1 MYLKHI
7 FFDVN
12 ETLTDFSQLSK
23 AMQELGLSNS
33 DMQLWF
39 SRVLRDGFT
48 ITLTNQPVNFTQIAE
63 VALANLLQERNLS
76 VTPDQFT
83 QTIKQIAQL
92 PAQKGVAEAFAQ
104 LKALNLTLSTLT
116 NGSTAAAEFI
126 FNQLEINHLVSNILS
141 VQNNAKWKP
150 HIEAYQFALNKTGAS
165 AKESALVAVHP
176 WDIHGAIQAG
186 LSTVWINR
194 KQLTY
199 PSYFSPPTASI
210 TEFSDLAKALSEI
223 NPN

>member
-1 MYLKHI
+1 MHLKHI

-12 ETLTDFSQLSK
+12 ETLTNFSQLSK
-23 AMQELGLSNS
+23 TTQELGLSNS

-39 SRVLRDGFT
+39 AQLLRDGFAL
-48 ITLTNQPVNFTQIAE
+48 TLTNKAVNFAQIGSD
-63 VALANLLQERNLS
+63 VLANLLRERDLKADPAQIAK
-76 VTPDQFT
+76 T
-83 QTIKQIAQL
+83 IAQL
-92 PAQKGVAEAFAQ
+92 VSLSAHKDLAPTIKE
-104 LKALNLTLSTLT
+104 LKALNLSLSTLS

-141 VQNNAKWKP
+141 VQDNAKWKP
-150 HIEAYQFALNKTGAS
+150 HIEAYQFALSKTGAS
-165 AKESALVAVHP
+165 AKESALVTVHP
-176 WDIHGAIQAG
+176 WDIHGANQAG

-199 PSYFSPPTASI
+199 PSYFSPPTATI
-210 TEFSDLAKALSEI
+210 TEFSDLAKALFEI

>member
-12 ETLTDFSQLSK
+12 ETLTDFSQITD

-39 SRVLRDGFT
+39 SRVLRDGFA
-48 ITLTNQPVNFTQIAE
+48 ITLTNQPVNFAQVAE

-76 VTPDQFT
+76 VTPDQIT

-104 LKALNLTLSTLT
+104 VKDLNLTISTLT

-126 FNQLEINHLVSNILS
+126 FNQLDINHLVSNILS

-150 HIEAYQFALNKTGAS
+150 HLEAYQYALSKTGAS

-176 WDIHGAIQAG
+176 WDIHGANQAG

-210 TEFSDLAKALSEI
+210 TELSGLAKTLSEI